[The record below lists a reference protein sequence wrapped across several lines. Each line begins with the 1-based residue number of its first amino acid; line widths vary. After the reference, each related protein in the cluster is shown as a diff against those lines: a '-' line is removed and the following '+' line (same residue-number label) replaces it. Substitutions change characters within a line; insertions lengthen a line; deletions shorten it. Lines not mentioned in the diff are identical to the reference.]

1 MKLMVLNENINEF
14 DKMEERI
21 IKKTKKKLH
30 TFRQYLKRLVYLID
44 AKLFE
49 TTYKEE
55 YERQNILID
64 KQSAKIIKL
73 KKELKKYE
81 KEDLGA

>member
-1 MKLMVLNENINEF
+1 MVLNENINEF

-30 TFRQYLKRLVYLID
+30 TFYQYLKRLVYLID

-55 YERQNILID
+55 YEKQNILID
-64 KQSAKIIKL
+64 KQSAKITKL

-81 KEDLGA
+81 EEENLGS

>member
-81 KEDLGA
+81 EEDLGA

>member
-1 MKLMVLNENINEF
+1 MKLMVLNEDIHEF

-21 IKKTKKKLH
+21 IKKTKKQLH
-30 TFRQYLKRLVYLID
+30 TFFQYLKKLAYLID

-55 YERQNILID
+55 YEKQNILID
-64 KQSAKIIKL
+64 KQNAKIIKL

-81 KEDLGA
+81 KEDLGT